1 MCTEKSYG
9 GNNGVREH
17 LGKIAKNKGKSPKQ
31 INKTKNQTQKTQET
45 ITSQKNNIN
54 KNISEEESY
63 KKAGEIANKIRDY
76 AKNLIKPGMPLL
88 EIAKK
93 IEGEIENLGGVPA
106 FPVNLSI
113 NEIAAHYHPTLED
126 TTLAQGLLKV
136 DIGVQINGFIADTAF
151 SMDLTPEKKYK
162 ELIKASEE
170 ALENALNIL
179 NKNPSLN
186 DIGKTIK
193 ETIEK
198 KGFSPIINLS
208 GHELKQYEV
217 HAGLTIPNYANN
229 NNTKL
234 EQGAYAIEPFAT
246 TGEGKV
252 IDGQSSNIFK
262 INQFRNPRSPTA
274 RKILEYAAEKYRTL
288 PFSLREM
295 QEQFGN
301 IARLGLKELEQI
313 GAVHNFPQLI
323 EKTRQ
328 PVSQAEHT
336 FIKTKDGKI
345 IVTTK

>member
-17 LGKIAKNKGKSPKQ
+17 SGKIAKDKGKSDK
-31 INKTKNQTQKTQET
+31 ISTKLKLQQSTEA
-45 ITSQKNNIN
+45 ITSSSKKIN
-54 KNISEEESY
+54 DNEKELNDY
-63 KKAGEIANKIRDY
+63 KKAGEIANKIRDF
-76 AKNLIKPGMPLL
+76 ARNLIKPGMPLL

-93 IEGEIENLGGVPA
+93 IEKEIENLGGIPA

-126 TTLAQGLLKV
+126 QALAQGLLKV
-136 DIGVQINGFIADTAF
+136 DIGIQINGFIADTAF

-170 ALENALNIL
+170 ALENALNLL
-179 NKNPSLN
+179 NKNPSLTE
-186 DIGKTIK
+186 IGKTIK

-208 GHELKQYEV
+208 GHELKQYDV
-217 HAGLTIPNYANN
+217 HAGITIPNYANN
-229 NNTKL
+229 SNIKL
-234 EQGAYAIEPFAT
+234 EEGAYAIEPFAT

-262 INQFRNPRSPTA
+262 ITTSRNPRNPTA
-274 RKILEYAAEKYRTL
+274 RKILEYVSEKYKTL

-295 QEQFGN
+295 QEKFGPM
-301 IARLGLKELEQI
+301 ARLGLKELEQI

-323 EKTRQ
+323 EKSRA

-345 IVTTK
+345 IVTTR

>member
-17 LGKIAKNKGKSPKQ
+17 SGKLIHNKSKSAKE
-31 INKTKNQTQKTQET
+31 IKTKSNQSSESL
-45 ITSQKNNIN
+45 ISSN
-54 KNISEEESY
+54 KNINDNDKELTDY
-63 KKAGEIANKIRDY
+63 KQAGEIANKIRDF
-76 AKNLIKPGMPLL
+76 AKSIIKPGMPLL
-88 EIAKK
+88 EIAQK
-93 IEGEIENLGGVPA
+93 IEQEIEKHNAISA

-126 TTLAQGLLKV
+126 TAIAQGLLKV
-136 DIGVQINGFIADTAF
+136 DIGVSINGYIADTAF
-151 SMDLTPEKKYK
+151 SLDLTPEKKYSD
-162 ELIKASEE
+162 LIKASGE
-170 ALENALNIL
+170 ALENALNLL

-186 DIGKTIK
+186 DIGKTIQ
-193 ETIEK
+193 ETISK

-208 GHELKQYEV
+208 GHELKQFDL

-229 NNTKL
+229 NNAKL

-252 IDGQSSNIFK
+252 IDGQSSNIYKIIQFK
-262 INQFRNPRSPTA
+262 NPRNPTA
-274 RKILEYAAEKYRTL
+274 RKILEYISGKYKTL

-295 QEQFGN
+295 QEKFGAM
-301 IARLGLKELEQI
+301 ARLGLKELEQI

-323 EKTRQ
+323 EKSHA

-336 FIKTKDGKI
+336 FVKTKDRRI
-345 IVTTK
+345 IVTTR